1 MIETIGNLKI
11 GEELGHGGM
20 GVVYLA
26 EHISLGKKFAVKSL
40 NAKFTDDPNFE
51 KRFFQEAQN
60 QATLT
65 HPNIVQVVDY
75 QEEQGQ
81 YFIVME
87 FVDGEDLDNFIR
99 RKGRL
104 SEKEALAI
112 LKGILK
118 GLGFAHRQG
127 MIHRDIKPS
136 NIMISMVGNDLHVSI
151 MDFGLAILVGGER
164 LTMAESGI
172 IGSPWYQSPE
182 QIKDPKGID
191 HRSDIYSLGIVLFEM
206 LTGRVPFDGE
216 IHSVIHQQVYD
227 RTPDITKVCP
237 EISKDL
243 AGIVNKCTEKDP
255 AKRFQGCDDLL
266 NQLKQIEIPI
276 SPPPRPP
283 WKWII
288 GAAVVLCCLIVVASF
303 DSKKYSPFVKQE
315 DKTEQTDSTKRS
327 EKYNYDHV
335 KAEVKACVIQIDNLY
350 ILIKRL
356 SKIRDLMAEERKQ
369 RNPSSEFIANLGNSE
384 KEKMLKI
391 NIEIKEFNETT
402 EKLAEYPNEVVT
414 EKLKEY
420 LQKEV
425 TEEKKNLAQTLLQ
438 FVARGRTEL
447 DVAEFEAIF
456 CSN

>member
-26 EHISLGKKFAVKSL
+26 EHITLGKKFAIKSL
-40 NAKFTDDPNFE
+40 NVKFTDNPNFE

-191 HRSDIYSLGIVLFEM
+191 HRSDIYSVGIVLFEM
-206 LTGRVPFDGE
+206 LTGQVPFDGE

-227 RTPDITKVCP
+227 RTPDITKICP

-243 AGIVNKCTEKDP
+243 ATIINKCTEKDP
-255 AKRFQGCDDLL
+255 ANRFQGCEDLL
-266 NQLKQIEIPI
+266 GHLKQIDTIII
-276 SPPPRPP
+276 STPRPP

-288 GAAVVLCCLIVVASF
+288 GAAVVLCCLIFVMF
-303 DSKKYSPFVKQE
+303 FPLKKDAPPP
-315 DKTEQTDSTKRS
+315 S
-327 EKYNYDHV
+327 EPEPVIIKPNYDHV
-335 KAEVKACVIQIDNLY
+335 DVEIRECVVHMDSLY

-356 SKIRDLMAEERKQ
+356 SKIKGLMAKERNQK
-369 RNPSSEFIANLGNSE
+369 NPSSEFITNLGNSK

-391 NIEIKEFNETT
+391 NIEIKEFNENTK
-402 EKLAEYPNEVVT
+402 KLADYPDKVVA
-414 EKLKEY
+414 EKLKDY
-420 LQKEV
+420 LQKEI
-425 TEEKKNLAQTLLQ
+425 TEEKKNLTKKLLQ
-438 FVARGRTEL
+438 FFARGRTEL

-456 CSN
+456 CSK